1 MGTTLDA
8 APRAPEP
15 QLIPVMLSRSETS
28 LTMSWC
34 DFQQLTEILRFAHD
48 IVRWISKCRAKLR
61 VCSNSRRYV
70 ASEMFRLCRLLFL
83 VGVAGSFLASDELK
97 AATAPEPGDLR
108 GVGKVTFPIA
118 CTPDVQS
125 DFVRGVALLH
135 SFFYEEARRVFTSV
149 AERDS
154 KCAMA
159 QWGIAMTWW
168 HPIWTP
174 PNPDE
179 MRAGKAAIEKAM
191 SMNAGSDH
199 ERGFIT
205 ALNTYY
211 NTADNSSAAPVGQ
224 SCHGPV
230 GPRDRVVAYEKA
242 MRQLRDKYPDDFEVQ
257 TFYAFAVLGV
267 GYATPNDT
275 TLSKQLEAAGTLER
289 LWKQNPNHPGVV
301 HYLIHSY
308 DYPQFA
314 QRGLTAAKT
323 YNSIAPWVPH
333 ALHMPSHIFT
343 RLGMWDESIAANR
356 ASAEASRAYSAMRH
370 RDATEAEEL
379 HALDYMA
386 YSYLQE
392 AQDAEAK
399 KIVDLA
405 AKVRKTNPELEF
417 SAAYALAAIPTRYAF
432 ERNDWAAAATLSIP
446 NVPHWSWFPFM
457 EALIEYGHAL
467 GRAHTSDVEGAR
479 KAIARMQE
487 LRDATKDPKFDYFK
501 SHLDLQMQAATAWV
515 AAAEGKNN
523 DAIDILRRAAGSEE
537 IMGKQP
543 GSPGAFVPIREQ
555 LGTLLLEVEQ
565 PREAQRQFEAAL
577 KIYPGRFRG
586 LYGAAKAAEQAGD
599 NENASRYYTKLAAQ
613 TTRAGNSR
621 DELNHIREFLSAQPK
636 APDSKDIATAH
647 E

>member
-1 MGTTLDA
+1 MLRSGWARTVCFIALVSTLF
-8 APRAPEP
+8 
-15 QLIPVMLSRSETS
+15 V
-28 LTMSWC
+28 
-34 DFQQLTEILRFAHD
+34 LRNTH
-48 IVRWISKCRAKLR
+48 S
-61 VCSNSRRYV
+61 
-70 ASEMFRLCRLLFL
+70 
-83 VGVAGSFLASDELK
+83 
-97 AATAPEPGDLR
+97 ATAPEPGDLR
-108 GVGKVTFPIA
+108 GVGKITFPITCA
-118 CTPDVQS
+118 PDVQS
-125 DFVRGVALLH
+125 DFARGVALLH
-135 SFFYEEARRVFTSV
+135 SFFYEEARRVFTSM
-149 AERDS
+149 AERDP

-174 PNPDE
+174 PTPDE

-191 SMNAGSDH
+191 SMNAGSDR

-211 NTADNSSAAPVGQ
+211 NTADSASAAPVGQ

-257 TFYAFAVLGV
+257 TFYAFAVLAT

-275 TLSKQLEAAGTLER
+275 SLSKQLEAAGILEK
-289 LWKQNPNHPGVV
+289 LWKQNANHPGVV

-314 QRGLTAAKT
+314 QRGLTAAQRYDT
-323 YNSIAPWVPH
+323 IAPWVPH

-370 RDATEAEEL
+370 RDTTEAEEL

-399 KIVDLA
+399 KIVDIA
-405 AKVRKTNPELEF
+405 AKVKKTNPELEF

-432 ERNDWAAAATLSIP
+432 ERNDWAAAANLSIP
-446 NVPHWSWFPFM
+446 NLPHWSSFPFM

-467 GRAHTSDVEGAR
+467 GRAHTGDVDGAR
-479 KAIARMQE
+479 KAIVRMQQ
-487 LRDATKDPKFDYFK
+487 LRDATKEPKFDYFK
-501 SHLDLQMQAATAWV
+501 SHLELQMQAALAWV
-515 AAAEGKNN
+515 TAAEGKKN
-523 DAIDILRRAAGSEE
+523 DAIAMLRRAADSED
-537 IMGKQP
+537 ILGKHP
-543 GSPGAFVPIREQ
+543 VSPGAFVPIREQ
-555 LGTLLLEVEQ
+555 LGTLLLEMGQ
-565 PREAQRQFEAAL
+565 PTEAQREFEAAL
-577 KIYPGRFRG
+577 KIYPGRFKG
-586 LYGAAKAAEQAGD
+586 LYGAAQAAEQAGD
-599 NENASRYYTKLAAQ
+599 NEDATRYYTKLAAQ
-613 TTRAGNSR
+613 TSKAGGSR
-621 DELNHIREFLSAQPK
+621 DELNHVREFLSARAK
-636 APDSKDIATAH
+636 AADSKGVVSAR

>member
-1 MGTTLDA
+1 ML
-8 APRAPEP
+8 P
-15 QLIPVMLSRSETS
+15 LSR
-28 LTMSWC
+28 
-34 DFQQLTEILRFAHD
+34 ILLLIGLVANLP
-48 IVRWISKCRAKLR
+48 VRDGKCA
-61 VCSNSRRYV
+61 
-70 ASEMFRLCRLLFL
+70 AS
-83 VGVAGSFLASDELK
+83 
-97 AATAPEPGDLR
+97 PEPGDLR
-108 GVGKVTFPIA
+108 GVGKVTFPITCA
-118 CTPDVQS
+118 SDVQS
-125 DFVRGVALLH
+125 DFARGVALLH

-149 AERDS
+149 AERDP

-174 PNPDE
+174 PTPDE

-191 SMNAGSDH
+191 SMNAGSDR

-211 NTADNSSAAPVGQ
+211 NSPDSSVAVPVGQ

-275 TLSKQLEAAGTLER
+275 TLSKQLEAAGILEK
-289 LWKQNPNHPGVV
+289 LWKQNANHPGVV

-314 QRGLTAAKT
+314 ERGLTAAKT
-323 YNSIAPWVPH
+323 YDSIAPWVPH

-405 AKVRKTNPELEF
+405 AKVKKTNPELES
-417 SAAYALAAIPTRYAF
+417 SAAYALAAIPTRYEF
-432 ERNDWAAAATLSIP
+432 ERNDWAAAANLAIP
-446 NVPHWSWFPFM
+446 NLPHWSSFPFM

-467 GRAHTSDVEGAR
+467 GRAHTGDLDGAR
-479 KAIARMQE
+479 KAIALMQQ
-487 LRDATKDPKFDYFK
+487 LCDATKEPKFDYFK
-501 SHLDLQMQAATAWV
+501 SHLELQMQAASAWV
-515 AAAEGKNN
+515 AAAEGKKNEAV
-523 DAIDILRRAAGSEE
+523 DVLRRAADSED
-537 IMGKQP
+537 ILGKHP
-543 GSPGAFVPIREQ
+543 VSPGAFVPIREQ
-555 LGTLLLEVEQ
+555 LGTLLLEMGK
-565 PREAQRQFEAAL
+565 PTEAQREFEAAL

-586 LYGAAKAAEQAGD
+586 LYGAAQAAELAGD
-599 NENASRYYTKLAAQ
+599 NQGASRYYTKLAAQ
-613 TTRAGNSR
+613 TSKAGSSR
-621 DELNHIREFLSAQPK
+621 DELNHVREFLSAEAK
-636 APDSKDIATAH
+636 AADSNGVASSR

>member
-1 MGTTLDA
+1 MCSRIFRTFVPVAILTVLAALNAHSTT
-8 APRAPEP
+8 
-15 QLIPVMLSRSETS
+15 T
-28 LTMSWC
+28 
-34 DFQQLTEILRFAHD
+34 
-48 IVRWISKCRAKLR
+48 
-61 VCSNSRRYV
+61 
-70 ASEMFRLCRLLFL
+70 
-83 VGVAGSFLASDELK
+83 
-97 AATAPEPGDLR
+97 PEPGDLR
-108 GVGKVTFPIA
+108 GVGKVTFPITCA
-118 CTPDVQS
+118 PDVQS
-125 DFVRGVALLH
+125 DFARGVALLH

-149 AERDS
+149 AERDP

-174 PNPDE
+174 PTPDE

-191 SMNAGSDH
+191 AMNAGSGR

-211 NTADNSSAAPVGQ
+211 NTADSSSAAPVGQ

-230 GPRDRVVAYEKA
+230 GPRDRVIAYEKA

-257 TFYAFAVLGV
+257 TFYAFAVLST

-275 TLSKQLEAAGTLER
+275 SLSKQLEAAGMLEK
-289 LWKQNPNHPGVV
+289 LWKQNANHPGVV

-314 QRGLTAAKT
+314 ERGLTAAQK
-323 YNSIAPWVPH
+323 YDSIAPWVPH

-356 ASAEASRAYSAMRH
+356 ASAEASRAYAAMRH

-432 ERNDWAAAATLSIP
+432 ERNDWAAAANLPVP
-446 NVPHWSWFPFM
+446 NVPHWSSFPFM

-467 GRAHTSDVEGAR
+467 GCAHTGDLDGAR
-479 KAIARMQE
+479 KAIARMQQ
-487 LRDATKDPKFDYFK
+487 LREATKDPKFDYFK
-501 SHLDLQMQAATAWV
+501 SHLDLQMQAASAWV
-515 AAAEGKNN
+515 AAAEGKKSE
-523 DAIDILRRAAGSEE
+523 AIDMLRRAADSED
-537 IMGKQP
+537 ILGKHP
-543 GSPGAFVPIREQ
+543 VSPGAFVPVREQ
-555 LGTLLLEVEQ
+555 LGALLLEIGK
-565 PREAQRQFEAAL
+565 PTDAQREFEAAL

-586 LYGAAKAAEQAGD
+586 LYGAAQASELAGD
-599 NENASRYYTKLAAQ
+599 NEMANRYYTKLAAQ
-613 TTRAGNSR
+613 TSKAGSSR
-621 DELNHIREFLSAQPK
+621 DELNHVREFLSAQAK
-636 APDSKDIATAH
+636 RAESKGVAAR

>member
-1 MGTTLDA
+1 
-8 APRAPEP
+8 
-15 QLIPVMLSRSETS
+15 MLRS
-28 LTMSWC
+28 
-34 DFQQLTEILRFAHD
+34 LRL
-48 IVRWISKCRAKLR
+48 V
-61 VCSNSRRYV
+61 
-70 ASEMFRLCRLLFL
+70 FL
-83 VGVAGSFLASDELK
+83 VGLASSSL
-97 AATAPEPGDLR
+97 ALNCVQSATAPQPGDLR
-108 GVGKVTFPIA
+108 GVGKVTFPITCA
-118 CTPDVQS
+118 PEVQS
-125 DFVRGVALLH
+125 DFARGVALLH

-149 AERDS
+149 AERDP

-174 PNPDE
+174 PTPDE

-191 SMNAGSDH
+191 SMKAGSNR

-211 NTADNSSAAPVGQ
+211 NTPDGSAAAPVGQ

-242 MRQLRDKYPDDFEVQ
+242 MQQLRDKFPDDFEVQ

-275 TLSKQLEAAGTLER
+275 TLSKQLEAAGILEKLR
-289 LWKQNPNHPGVV
+289 KQNANHPGVV

-314 QRGLTAAKT
+314 QRGLTAAQT

-356 ASAEASRAYSAMRH
+356 ASAEASRAYAAMRH

-379 HALDYMA
+379 HALDYLA

-399 KIVDLA
+399 KIVDIA
-405 AKVRKTNPELEF
+405 AKVKKTNPELEF

-432 ERNDWAAAATLSIP
+432 ERNDWAAAANLSIP
-446 NVPHWSWFPFM
+446 NVPHWSSFPFM

-467 GRAHTSDVEGAR
+467 GRAHTGDVEGAR
-479 KAIARMQE
+479 KSIARMQQ

-501 SHLDLQMQAATAWV
+501 SHLDLQMQAASAWV
-515 AAAEGKNN
+515 AAAEGEKKE
-523 DAIDILRRAAGSEE
+523 AIDILRRAADSED
-537 IMGKQP
+537 ILGKHP
-543 GSPGAFVPIREQ
+543 VSPGAFVPIREQ
-555 LGTLLLEVEQ
+555 LGALLLEMGQ
-565 PREAQRQFEAAL
+565 PTEAQLEFEAAL

-586 LYGAAKAAEQAGD
+586 LYGAAQAAELAGD
-599 NENASRYYTKLAAQ
+599 NEGANRYYTKLAAQ
-613 TTRAGNSR
+613 TSKGGGSR
-621 DELNHIREFLSAQPK
+621 DELNHVREFLSAQAK
-636 APDSKDIATAH
+636 AADSNGVASAR

>member
-1 MGTTLDA
+1 MLRSGWDRTLSVTA
-8 APRAPEP
+8 
-15 QLIPVMLSRSETS
+15 LVSVL
-28 LTMSWC
+28 L
-34 DFQQLTEILRFAHD
+34 
-48 IVRWISKCRAKLR
+48 V
-61 VCSNSRRYV
+61 
-70 ASEMFRLCRLLFL
+70 LCN
-83 VGVAGSFLASDELK
+83 AQS
-97 AATAPEPGDLR
+97 ATAPEPGDLR
-108 GVGKVTFPIA
+108 GVGKVTFPITCA
-118 CTPDVQS
+118 PDVQS
-125 DFVRGVALLH
+125 DFARGVALLH

-149 AERDS
+149 AERDP

-174 PNPDE
+174 PTPDE
-179 MRAGKAAIEKAM
+179 MRAGKAAIEKAI
-191 SMNAGSDH
+191 SMKAGTDR

-211 NTADNSSAAPVGQ
+211 NTPDSSAAAPVGQ

-230 GPRDRVVAYEKA
+230 GPRDRVIAYEKA

-257 TFYAFAVLGV
+257 TFYAFAVLAT

-275 TLSKQLEAAGTLER
+275 SLSKQLEAAGILEK
-289 LWKQNPNHPGVV
+289 LWKQDANHPGVV

-314 QRGLTAAKT
+314 QRGLTAAQT

-343 RLGMWDESIAANR
+343 RLGMWDESIAANQ
-356 ASAEASRAYSAMRH
+356 ASAEASRAYAAMRH
-370 RDATEAEEL
+370 RDAAEAEEL

-399 KIVDLA
+399 KIVDIA
-405 AKVRKTNPELEF
+405 ARVKKTNPELEF

-432 ERNDWAAAATLSIP
+432 ERNDWAAAANLSIP
-446 NVPHWSWFPFM
+446 NLPHWSSFPFM

-467 GRAHTSDVEGAR
+467 GRAHTGDLDGAR
-479 KAIARMQE
+479 KAIARMQQ
-487 LRDATKDPKFDYFK
+487 LREATKEPKFDYFK
-501 SHLDLQMQAATAWV
+501 SHLDLQMQAASAWV
-515 AAAEGKNN
+515 AAAEGKKN
-523 DAIDILRRAAGSEE
+523 DAIDMLRRAADSED
-537 IMGKQP
+537 ILGKHP
-543 GSPGAFVPIREQ
+543 VSPGAFVPIREQ
-555 LGTLLLEVEQ
+555 LGALLLEMGH
-565 PREAQRQFEAAL
+565 PTEAQREFEAAL

-586 LYGAAKAAEQAGD
+586 LYGAAQAAELAGD
-599 NENASRYYTKLAAQ
+599 NENAGRYYTKLAAQ
-613 TTRAGNSR
+613 TSKAGGSR
-621 DELNHIREFLSAQPK
+621 NELNHVREFLSAQAK
-636 APDSKDIATAH
+636 AADSKGVASAR

>member
-1 MGTTLDA
+1 MVRRRWFRLVFVFA
-8 APRAPEP
+8 
-15 QLIPVMLSRSETS
+15 
-28 LTMSWC
+28 LTGI
-34 DFQQLTEILRFAHD
+34 ILRIGEA
-48 IVRWISKCRAKLR
+48 WS
-61 VCSNSRRYV
+61 
-70 ASEMFRLCRLLFL
+70 
-83 VGVAGSFLASDELK
+83 
-97 AATAPEPGDLR
+97 ATDPKPGDLR
-108 GVGKVTFPIA
+108 GVGKVTFPITCA
-118 CTPDVQS
+118 PDVQA
-125 DFVRGVALLH
+125 DFARGVALLH

-149 AERDS
+149 AERDPN
-154 KCAMA
+154 CPMA

-174 PNPDE
+174 PTPDE

-191 SMNAGSDH
+191 SMKAGSDR
-199 ERGFIT
+199 ERGYIT

-211 NTADNSSAAPVGQ
+211 NTADSSSAAPVGQ

-230 GPRDRVVAYEKA
+230 GPRDRVVAYENA

-275 TLSKQLEAAGTLER
+275 SLSKQLEAAGILEK
-289 LWKQNPNHPGVV
+289 LWKQDANHPGVV

-314 QRGLTAAKT
+314 QRGLAAART
-323 YNSIAPWVPH
+323 YDSIAPWVPH

-356 ASAEASRAYSAMRH
+356 ASAEASRAYAAMRH

-379 HALDYMA
+379 HALDYLA

-392 AQDAEAK
+392 ARDAEAK

-432 ERNDWAAAATLSIP
+432 ERSDWTAVANLSVP
-446 NVPHWSWFPFM
+446 NVPHWSSFPFM

-467 GRAHTSDVEGAR
+467 GRAHTGDVDGAR
-479 KAIARMQE
+479 KAIARMQQ
-487 LRDATKDPKFDYFK
+487 LRDATKEPKFDYFK
-501 SHLDLQMQAATAWV
+501 SHLDLQMQAASAWV
-515 AAAEGKNN
+515 TAAEGKK
-523 DAIDILRRAAGSEE
+523 DEAVDSLRRAADSED
-537 IMGKQP
+537 ILGKHP
-543 GSPGAFVPIREQ
+543 VSPGAFIPIREQ
-555 LGTLLLEVEQ
+555 LGTLLLELGR
-565 PREAQRQFEAAL
+565 PKEAQQEFEAAL

-586 LYGAAKAAEQAGD
+586 LYGAAQAAELAGD
-599 NENASRYYTKLAAQ
+599 NEKANRYYTKLAAQ
-613 TTRAGNSR
+613 TSKAGGSR
-621 DELNHIREFLSAQPK
+621 DELNHIREFLSAQAK
-636 APDSKDIATAH
+636 ATDSNGVVTR